1 MKSLKSLLL
10 STVVV
15 ASLLAVT
22 SAASAH
28 PLVNIHN
35 YSSFD
40 TYKTALD
47 KQLTID
53 LNNAHDQWEL
63 DAYYKQ
69 HRADIATATVFY
81 KGMGTGE
88 SRLSLVNYTTY
99 PSYKAE
105 LDKLLTYDW
114 NHAFDQF
121 ELDRIRA
128 QYDADIAAE
137 KMYFEV

>member
-1 MKSLKSLLL
+1 MKAFKSLLL
-10 STVVV
+10 STVVA

-28 PLVNIHN
+28 PLVNIHS
-35 YSSFD
+35 YSSFN

-53 LNNAHDQWEL
+53 LNHAYDQWEL
-63 DAYYKQ
+63 DEHYKQ
-69 HRADIATATVFY
+69 YYADIATATVYF
-81 KGMGTGE
+81 KGMGYGE
-88 SRLSLVNYTTY
+88 PRLSLVHYKTFD
-99 PSYKAE
+99 SYKAE

-121 ELDRIRA
+121 ELDRITA
-128 QYDADIAAE
+128 QYDADIAAA
-137 KMYFEV
+137 KIYFGV